1 MFRIAKP
8 ESFLLISPSH
18 EEVSGIKSV
27 VLQSLTVG
35 HQVGKQNA
43 AEAQPLIFEPDSQ
56 FYKDPVIV
64 LDFQSLYP
72 SIMIGYNYCYST
84 CLGRVE
90 RFKGVQK
97 LGWEE
102 VRLPPGMLE
111 LLQDDITSRYLPF
124 TGLRN
129 ELTNIDSVSPNG
141 VMFAKQ
147 KLRKSLLAKM
157 LSEILDTRVM
167 VKEAMKLAKGD
178 EVRVYPQSRRIP
190 R

>member
-1 MFRIAKP
+1 M
-8 ESFLLISPSH
+8 
-18 EEVSGIKSV
+18 GD
-27 VLQSLTVG
+27 LQQATNRPF
-35 HQVGKQNA
+35 QVGKQNA

-111 LLQDDITSRYLPF
+111 LLQDDITSECFLPRLPF
-124 TGLRN
+124 HTANAGLV
-129 ELTNIDSVSPNG
+129 VSPNG

-147 KLRKSLLAKM
+147 RLRKSLLAKM
-157 LSEILDTRVM
+157 LGEILDTRVM

-178 EVRVYPQSRRIP
+178 EASVPRGANHTKTDGSSRLFVKSSMP
-190 R
+190 DSSVSS